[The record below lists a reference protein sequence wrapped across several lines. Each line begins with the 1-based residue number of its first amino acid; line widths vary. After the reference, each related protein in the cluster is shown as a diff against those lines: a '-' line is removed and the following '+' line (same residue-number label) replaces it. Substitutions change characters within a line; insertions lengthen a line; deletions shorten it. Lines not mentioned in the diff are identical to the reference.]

1 MVADPKDP
9 AAQSPSPK
17 ESPLAGAT
25 RREFVGAGPA
35 VLVGASLASAV
46 AAQTPATPESA
57 SHRPVASNPGPENR
71 RLTEINPDVFLPPT
85 TDRGEVQSFW
95 QSFALS
101 RRRIQDG
108 GWTRQVNVHD
118 FPISKE
124 MAGVNMRLT
133 AGGVRE
139 LHWHAAAEWAMMLAG
154 NARLTAIDDEGRS
167 YVNDVARGDLW
178 YFPEGI
184 PHSIQGLGPD
194 GCEFLLVFDDGKFS
208 EDETTLL
215 SDWVIHTPR
224 EVLAK
229 NWGVRE
235 AVLAPLDRLPKEGL
249 YIFQAPVP
257 GPLAE
262 DKRLA
267 AGGRAMS
274 PTAFD
279 FKMLAMEPTRRNR
292 SGEVRVVDSRNFP
305 VSKKIAA
312 AHVTV
317 RPGGMRELHWHPNS
331 DEWLYFLEGKGRMTL
346 FVNGSKAR
354 TADFRCGDVGYVPQT
369 LPHYVENTG
378 DSDLVFLEM
387 FKADQFKS
395 LSLSDWLTHTPPE
408 LVRAH
413 LHLGKET
420 LDTMP
425 HARVE
430 VLPE

>member
-1 MVADPKDP
+1 MATDPGDRTIQSRKP
-9 AAQSPSPK
+9 TEAAP
-17 ESPLAGAT
+17 EATAT
-25 RREFVGAGPA
+25 RREFVAAGPA
-35 VLVGASLASAV
+35 ALVGAIVASAA
-46 AAQTPATPESA
+46 AAQTPEIAA
-57 SHRPVASNPGPENR
+57 RRPVASDPGPENR
-71 RLTEINPDVFLPPT
+71 RLTDINPDVFLPPT

-108 GWTRQVNVHD
+108 GWTRQVNVRD

-139 LHWHAAAEWAMMLAG
+139 LHWHAAAEWAMMLTG
-154 NARLTAIDDEGRS
+154 NARLTAIDDQGRS

-215 SDWVIHTPR
+215 SDWVLHTPR
-224 EVLAK
+224 EVLAR
-229 NWGVRE
+229 NWGVRD
-235 AVLAPLDRLPKEGL
+235 AALAPLDALPREGL

-267 AGGRAMS
+267 AGRRAPS

-292 SGEVRVVDSRNFP
+292 SGEVRIVDSRNFP

-312 AHVTV
+312 AHVLV

-331 DEWLYFLEGKGRMTL
+331 DEWLYFLEGQARMTL

-354 TADFRCGDVGYVPQT
+354 TADFRSGDVGYVPQT

-378 DSDLVFLEM
+378 DSDLIFLEM

-395 LSLSDWLTHTPPE
+395 LSLSDWLTHTPPD
-408 LVRAH
+408 LVGAH

-420 LDTMP
+420 IDTMP
-425 HARVE
+425 HERVE
-430 VLPE
+430 VMPE